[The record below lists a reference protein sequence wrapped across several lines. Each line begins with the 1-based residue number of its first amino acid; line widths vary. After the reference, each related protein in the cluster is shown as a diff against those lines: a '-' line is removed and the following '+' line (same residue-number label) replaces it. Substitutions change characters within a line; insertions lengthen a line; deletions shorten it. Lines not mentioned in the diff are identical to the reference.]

1 MFETT
6 ASTVL
11 TLAVVRGALMLEGVL
26 VLRGVLVLEGAL
38 EGERFRALEDPTSRL
53 RGGNLTPR
61 YYCLDVLILRMQV

>member
-11 TLAVVRGALMLEGVL
+11 TLAVVGGALMLEGVL

-38 EGERFRALEDPTSRL
+38 EEERF
-53 RGGNLTPR
+53 
-61 YYCLDVLILRMQV
+61 